1 MRIWEKWKPSLG
13 LLGTVQLLILGVL
26 GSFLLT
32 MGVRRLWEETSTLM
46 DQLPVWLDRLYFW
59 IEEKCFGL
67 EKRFGFDRDGE
78 SMWQEA

>member
-32 MGVRRLWEETSTLM
+32 MGVRRLWEETSTDGPAAGM
-46 DQLPVWLDRLYFW
+46 AGRAVFLDRGKMLW
-59 IEEKCFGL
+59 
-67 EKRFGFDRDGE
+67 
-78 SMWQEA
+78 A